1 MTNLIGDKDKF
12 WKRASVPDA
21 IIRREFVD
29 LTGDH
34 CSAVVLNQLLYWT
47 QRVKDFDLFLEEERS
62 FKPECNISSRHGWI
76 YKTAQELSEETMLK
90 VSPPSI
96 QKYLKLLLEQGWVEK
111 RVNSTDKWKDTTQ
124 YRVNLR
130 KLQKGLHT
138 IGHTLPEVYRGI
150 FSSSLGTKTRQHEF
164 SKALSLN
171 EENLNENFL
180 PSNENFRET
189 SLESS
194 CTSEEFWDSR
204 NFQSNEN
211 TPEMPLYSREK
222 TLHAASKNCGLDTN
236 TFSSSEKNL
245 SSDAYTENRNKELAQ
260 RTKEREHFDQFFE
273 IWKKH
278 VCQES
283 LQLTEIRK
291 RQLCSL
297 LSLHFQN
304 DVQQWER
311 FCERIKAS
319 SFLMGEG
326 GRRWHVTLDWVL
338 SEGNVLKVMA
348 GNFDNPEGLQLKKSE
363 GIKSNRNQERAKTLA
378 SIQDPIWQDWCT
390 QLSCWNQQ
398 KTPVSLVALK
408 EITNANFRE
417 FDGRLVWIESEDLK
431 VLSRINDLRL
441 PLLTIAQRSFP
452 QARNIRT
459 QLRKDIFLSCS
470 SALKNDSNPIII
482 TQGEPYVE

>member
-1 MTNLIGDKDKF
+1 MTNLIGDKNNS
-12 WKRASVPDA
+12 WKRASVPDP

-62 FKPECNISSRHGWI
+62 FKPECNISPRQGWI

-90 VSPPSI
+90 VSLPSI
-96 QKYLKLLLEQGWVEK
+96 QKYLKLLLEQGWVEE
-111 RVNSTDKWKDTTQ
+111 RVNSADKWKDTTQ

-150 FSSSLGTKTRQHEF
+150 FSSSLGEKIHPHGF

-171 EENLNENFL
+171 EENSNENFL
-180 PSNENFRET
+180 PSNENFREI

-211 TPEMPLYSREK
+211 TPETP
-222 TLHAASKNCGLDTN
+222 LHAAPKNCELDTN
-236 TFSSSEKNL
+236 TFSSSEKSL
-245 SSDAYTENRNKELAQ
+245 PSDAYTENRNKEPTQ

-319 SFLMGEG
+319 SFLMEG
-326 GRRWHVTLDWVL
+326 GRRWHVSLDWIL
-338 SEGNVLKVMA
+338 SEGNVFKVLA
-348 GNFDNPEGLQLKKSE
+348 GNFDNPERLQLKKTE
-363 GIKSNRNQERAKTLA
+363 GIKSDRDQERAETLA

-398 KTPVSLVALK
+398 KSPVSLVVLK
-408 EITNANFRE
+408 EIANANFRE

-459 QLRKDIFLSCS
+459 QLRKDIPLSFS
-470 SALKNDSNPIII
+470 SALKNDSNPIIT